1 MPRFAYCPLDH
12 SPSVLGAREI
22 RLLKLL
28 TLKTLMPGNRDLAA
42 AASAIFNAGQI
53 ITSAQVVA
61 IYESVHDESTR
72 TLLGRLFETLQ
83 FQNEALESLRLA
95 VEKLDSEGGGK

>member
-1 MPRFAYCPLDH
+1 MPRFEYALWTQ
-12 SPSVLGAREI
+12 SPSVLGAGEI
-22 RLLKLL
+22 RFLKLL
-28 TLKTLMPGNRDLAA
+28 TLKSFMPSSGDLVA

-61 IYESVHDESTR
+61 IFESVHDESTR
-72 TLLGRLFETLQ
+72 TLLARLFETLQ